1 MTASG
6 QSLPAL
12 NELDCYE
19 GENAFEATSVI
30 KPAAADL
37 INGVAPEAQASLES
51 VFSTHELYRRP
62 SRPADYETESQAL
75 ALLVQALGDAPNTI
89 LQTLADTILDVFQVG
104 SAGLSLLTKD
114 GTGFA
119 WPAIAG
125 AWRAHFGHG
134 MPRDSSPCGD
144 VLASSAP
151 LLLQHPERHYP
162 CLLPAMPPIEE
173 CLLQPFFVK
182 GKAVGTIWAIAHNDQ
197 RKFDAEDLRMLEVLS
212 RFASAAYQ
220 ATEFLNTARV
230 QQQTAEQAVRQADK
244 ASLDL
249 RESEERYRMLFESL
263 DEGFCIIEKVDRG
276 AAEPLDFLFVE
287 ANPAFAVQS
296 GVSNVVGK
304 TLRQLFGDEAE
315 EWLLTYD
322 TVCATGKP
330 IRFEREFVSQQRV
343 LELYAFR
350 LSDKLPHRVGVNFQD
365 ITQRKQAENRLRQ
378 NCETFFS
385 LIENAPF
392 GIYVVD
398 SRFCLQQVS
407 SAAQKVFSDVRSLL
421 GHDFEDV
428 LRRVWAEPFVLEAL
442 RHVRHTLQT
451 GESYAALNTIRRPQ
465 DIHQLESYD
474 WKIERIM
481 LPDGQFGVVCYFYD
495 ITERLRAEDALHESE
510 AFSCSIFKSSPDCI
524 KVLDLEGNLLSMQ
537 SGQEL
542 LGIED
547 ISPFLNKSWLDFW
560 SGQDKAPAQTAIN
573 AAAAGKATSFVGFFR
588 TFLGEVTW
596 WDVAVS
602 PILGADGRAV
612 RLLAVSRNVT
622 EHHQAEQALRESQQ
636 FLRSTLNALSGHI
649 AVLDESGTILEINK
663 AWKWFARENQA
674 PDGSIGVAVGVG
686 VNYLE
691 HCRQSMLDGG
701 HTPAY
706 VTGINEVISG
716 KRARFEMEYPCHS
729 PTEQRWFVMRVT
741 RFQGLGP
748 VRIVIVHDNC
758 TERKLAQEAS
768 RESNERYRNLLD
780 KMDEGFC
787 IIEMIFD
794 EHEKPV
800 DFRYVEV
807 NPAFEKHSR
816 LRNVT
821 GKRVREFV
829 PDLEQH
835 WLEFYGQ
842 VALTGEPARIVK
854 HSEILDGW
862 LDVYA
867 ARLGA
872 PDKQQVAV
880 IFSNVTER
888 TVNDSALRHSEER
901 FRALFDRGPI
911 AMYTC
916 DAAGLIQEFNRNAV
930 ALWGREPVRGD
941 PSERFCGASPL
952 YFPDGAL
959 IPESQSPIGAVLKG
973 QAPVEHGVEAVIER
987 PDGSRTTIIAN
998 IVPLK
1003 NARGDITGAI
1013 NCMYDISERSRS
1025 ERIMMEQSQMLE
1037 EQDRRKDEFLAMLSH
1052 ELRNPLAPLSNA
1064 VQLLAL
1070 RGNEDPVQLDA
1081 RRIIERQL
1089 GQLKYLVDD
1098 LLEVS
1103 RITNGSI
1110 RLRMTHVS
1118 IDDIVERALE
1128 TVQPLFEQR
1137 RHELSV
1143 SLPQEP
1149 VFLDADPAR
1158 LEQVLVNL
1166 LGNAAK
1172 YTDAGGSIWLN
1183 IELESSAETALDGA
1197 AEIPAIVITVRD
1209 TGIGIAPELLPRIF
1223 DLFTQAQRSLDRSQ
1237 GGLGIGLSL
1246 VQRLV
1251 ELHGGTVKAYSTAG
1265 RGSEFVVRLPRLLT
1279 VPAPLPLPMPSFD
1292 ETEQLEKSLRVLVV
1306 DDNVDSVNT
1315 LAKLL
1320 KMFGHE
1326 VEVAYDGPTGLAA
1339 ALALRPDVVLLDIGL
1354 PGMTG
1359 FEVAEQIRQ
1368 HPALESMMLIALT
1381 GYGQDTDRQ
1390 LSQVAGFNHHL
1401 TKPADFTEVQR
1412 ILSGVARRAA

>member
-1 MTASG
+1 MTAFG
-6 QSLPAL
+6 QSSPAL
-12 NELDCYE
+12 HELDCHE
-19 GENAFEATSVI
+19 SALVLN
-30 KPAAADL
+30 PAKSEPVNSAAL
-37 INGVAPEAQASLES
+37 KAQASFES
-51 VFSTHELYRRP
+51 VLCTHVLNCRAI
-62 SRPADYETESQAL
+62 RPADYETENRAL
-75 ALLVQALGDAPNTI
+75 ASLVQALGDSPDTI

-104 SAGLSLLTKD
+104 SAGISLLTKD
-114 GTGFA
+114 DTGFV

-125 AWRAHFGHG
+125 AWQVYSGHG
-134 MPRDSSPCGD
+134 LPRDASPCGA
-144 VLASSAP
+144 VLACSAP
-151 LLLQHPERHYP
+151 LLFQHPERHYL

-173 CLLQPFFVK
+173 CLLLPFCVK
-182 GKAVGTIWAIAHNDQ
+182 GKVMGTIWAIAHDDQ
-197 RKFDAEDLRMLEVLS
+197 RKFDIEDLRMLEVLG

-220 ATEFLNTARV
+220 ATESLDTARV
-230 QQQTAEQAVRQADK
+230 QQRIAKEAGQQADK
-244 ASLDL
+244 LHSDL
-249 RESEERYRMLFESL
+249 YDSEQRYRMLFESL

-296 GVSNVVGK
+296 GVSDVVGK
-304 TLRQLFGDEAE
+304 SLREVCGDEAE

-322 TVCATGKP
+322 AVCTTGEP

-365 ITQRKQAENRLRQ
+365 ITKRKQSENRLRQ
-378 NCETFFS
+378 NRDTFFH
-385 LIENAPF
+385 LIEKAPF
-392 GIYVVD
+392 GIYVID

-421 GHDFEDV
+421 GHDVEDV
-428 LRRVWAEPFVLEAL
+428 LLRVWAEPFVSEVL

-451 GESYAALNTIRRPQ
+451 GESYAALNNSSLPQ
-465 DIHQLESYD
+465 DIHQLETYD
-474 WKIERIM
+474 WKIERIT

-495 ITERLRAEDALHESE
+495 ITKRMRAEDAFRESE
-510 AFSCSIFKSSPDCI
+510 AFSHSIFKSSPDCI

-547 ISPFLNKSWLDFW
+547 ISPFLNKSWFDFW
-560 SGQDKAPAQTAIN
+560 SGQDKALAQTAVN
-573 AAAAGKATSFVGFFR
+573 AAAAGKAASFVGYFR
-588 TFLGEVTW
+588 TSLGEVTW

-602 PILGADGRAV
+602 PILGADGRV
-612 RLLAVSRNVT
+612 IRLLAVSRDVT
-622 EHHQAEQALRESQQ
+622 KHHQAEQALRESRQ
-636 FLRSTLNALSGHI
+636 FLRSTLDALSGHI
-649 AVLDESGTILEINK
+649 AVLDEFGTIVEINR
-663 AWKWFARENQA
+663 AWKWFARENRA
-674 PDGSIGVAVGVG
+674 PDGSLGVPVGVG

-701 HTPAY
+701 ATPAY
-706 VTGINEVISG
+706 VTGISEVISG

-758 TERKLAQEAS
+758 TERMLAEKAS
-768 RESNERYRNLLD
+768 RESDERYRNLINE
-780 KMDEGFC
+780 MDEGFC
-787 IIEMIFD
+787 IIEMIFNAQQR
-794 EHEKPV
+794 PV

-816 LRNVT
+816 LSNVT

-835 WLEFYGQ
+835 WLELYGQ
-842 VALTGEPARIVK
+842 VALTGAPARVLK
-854 HSEILDGW
+854 HSKTLDAW
-862 LDVYA
+862 LDIYA

-872 PDKQQVAV
+872 PEKQQVAV

-888 TVNDSALRHSEER
+888 TVNDTALRHSEER

-916 DAAGLIQEFNRNAV
+916 DAAGIIQEFNRNAV
-930 ALWGREPVRGD
+930 ALWGKEPVRGD
-941 PSERFCGASPL
+941 PNERFCGASRVYL
-952 YFPDGAL
+952 PDGTL
-959 IPESQSPIGAVLKG
+959 MPLSQSPVAAVLRG
-973 QAPVEHGVEAVIER
+973 QAPVEHGIEVVIER
-987 PDGSRTTIIAN
+987 PDGSRSTVIAN
-998 IVPLK
+998 VVPLK
-1003 NARGDITGAI
+1003 NTMGDIIGAI
-1013 NCMYDISERSRS
+1013 ICMYDISERSRL
-1025 ERIMMEQSQMLE
+1025 ERTMTEQAHMLE
-1037 EQDRRKDEFLAMLSH
+1037 EQDRHKDEFLAMLSH

-1064 VQLLAL
+1064 VQLLGL
-1070 RGNEDPVQLDA
+1070 RGNEDAVQLDA
-1081 RRIIERQL
+1081 RRIIERQV

-1110 RLRMTHVS
+1110 RLRKTHVS
-1118 IDDIVERALE
+1118 IDDIVERAIE
-1128 TVQPLFEQR
+1128 TVQPLIEQR
-1137 RHELSV
+1137 RHEVSV
-1143 SLPQEP
+1143 ALPLEP

-1172 YTDAGGSIWLN
+1172 YTDAGGRIWLN
-1183 IELESSAETALDGA
+1183 IELESSAEIAPDGA
-1197 AEIPAIVITVRD
+1197 TEIPTIVITVRD
-1209 TGIGIAPELLPRIF
+1209 SGIGIAPELLPRIF

-1251 ELHGGTVKAYSTAG
+1251 ELHGGVVKAYSRAG
-1265 RGSEFVVRLPRLLT
+1265 QGSEFVVRLPRLLT
-1279 VPAPLPLPMPSFD
+1279 SPEPWPLPMPSFD
-1292 ETEQLEKSLRVLVV
+1292 ETVQMEKSCRVLIV
-1306 DDNVDSVNT
+1306 DDNVDSVRT
-1315 LAKLL
+1315 LARLL
-1320 KMFGHE
+1320 EMFGHE
-1326 VEVAYDGPTGLAA
+1326 VELAYDGPTGLAA

-1354 PGMTG
+1354 PGLTG

-1368 HPALESMMLIALT
+1368 HPALKKMVLVALT

-1390 LSQVAGFNHHL
+1390 LSQDAGFDHHL

-1412 ILSGVARRAA
+1412 ILSAVARKAA